1 MTATSLCVGLDQ
13 TVRGYFAQALSML
26 DSSAPP
32 LVPLSRALLKRGDD
46 STSNAIIAAFACDS
60 TFAAFAKN
68 EMDGIIARDDEDA
81 EKLAAGIREAVARGV
96 LDPNPPV
103 EPVCK
108 VNVAGKSADQVA
120 GEIVAKLGAEAST
133 GCVLV
138 LQGLSGTGKGT
149 TVSKLEMLLPKCV
162 CWSNGNV
169 FRSLTLL
176 AVTHCEKEGVPFS
189 AEAITPAVLAKL
201 VKCLSF
207 GKFGGK
213 FDIRIKG
220 MGLDLLVSEIA
231 NTTLKEPRV
240 GKNIPTIAKMSQ
252 GEVIKFAAGAA
263 EQMRSAGQPRLA
275 PPGLERR
282 RPPKPK
288 RVSRRHN
295 VLMEGRSQTLDYVR
309 TPHRFELTLP
319 DPSVIGQRRAA
330 QRMMAAAL
338 QETPRGG
345 RATGAPACL

>member
-1 MTATSLCVGLDQ
+1 MNATSLCVGLDQ

-263 EQMRSAGQPRLA
+263 EQMRSAG
-275 PPGLERR
+275 
-282 RPPKPK
+282 
-288 RVSRRHN
+288 HN

-345 RATGAPACL
+345 RATSAPACL